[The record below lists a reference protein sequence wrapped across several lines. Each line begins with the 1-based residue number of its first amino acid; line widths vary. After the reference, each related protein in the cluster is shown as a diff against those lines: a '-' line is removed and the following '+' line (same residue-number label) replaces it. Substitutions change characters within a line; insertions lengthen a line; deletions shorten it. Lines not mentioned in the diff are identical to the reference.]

1 MARSYGADLLML
13 TNSSDAAWERY
24 GRLDPYF
31 GVYNAEQHKTET
43 LDASVLETF
52 FRSGEEDVRS
62 LLQFAQDHFDS
73 GFQPTRALDFG
84 CGVGRL
90 TIPLAGVCS
99 RVVGADVAP
108 SMLEEAQKNLRNKGI
123 SNVKLVVAD
132 DRLSRVTGTFNFV
145 VS

>member
-1 MARSYGADLLML
+1 ML
-13 TNSSDAAWERY
+13 TEGSDAVWERY

-31 GVYNAEQHKTET
+31 GVLNKEPYKSEN
-43 LDASVLETF
+43 LDASALEKF

-62 LLQFAQDHFDS
+62 FLKVAQEHFDS

-99 RVVGADVAP
+99 RVVGVDVAP
-108 SMLEEAQKNLRNKGI
+108 SMLEEAQKNLRNKG
-123 SNVKLVVAD
+123 A
-132 DRLSRVTGTFNFV
+132 
-145 VS
+145 